1 MSLSHLSLPHL
12 RKAAPL
18 IKKKETFLAKIQE
31 IEQELEALAVYGV
44 FPKTYRDVV
53 QAKPAKRPRKNKA
66 KTKAKVES
74 PKKPAAPAKPSAAAK
89 KP

>member
-1 MSLSHLSLPHL
+1 MSLSHLTLPHL

-18 IKKKETFLAKIQE
+18 IKKKETFLAKVRE

-44 FPKTYRDVV
+44 LPKTYREVV
-53 QAKPAKRPRKNKA
+53 QAEPAKR
-66 KTKAKVES
+66 KTKAKAGR
-74 PKKPAAPAKPSAAAK
+74 PKKSALPAKLSPAAK